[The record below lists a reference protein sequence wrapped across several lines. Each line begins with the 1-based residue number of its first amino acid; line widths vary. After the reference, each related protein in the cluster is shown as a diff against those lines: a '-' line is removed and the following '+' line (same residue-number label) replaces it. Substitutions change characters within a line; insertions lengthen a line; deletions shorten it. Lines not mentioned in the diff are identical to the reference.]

1 LKNLTY
7 VNIIKINDIINKY
20 LKNNIIF
27 MELIKKINAD
37 FMTAYKEKKMDK
49 KNFLGVIKGDVKNK
63 FGDNA
68 SDSDVLAIVKK
79 MEKSLKEVGTEEANQ
94 ELSYLE
100 PYLPKMMSNEETK
113 NILDEFIKTQE
124 NVNIRSIMKHFNQNY
139 KGLVDNKIVQVLAK
153 EVI

>member
-1 LKNLTY
+1 
-7 VNIIKINDIINKY
+7 
-20 LKNNIIF
+20 

-37 FMTAYKEKKMDK
+37 FMTAYKEKNMSK

-68 SDSDVLAIVKK
+68 SDNDVLAIVKK

-113 NILDEFIKTQE
+113 KLLDEFIETQE
-124 NVNIRSIMKHFNQNY
+124 SVNIGSIMKHFNQNY
-139 KGLVDNKIVQVLAK
+139 KGLVDNKIVQTLSK
-153 EVI
+153 EIL

>member
-1 LKNLTY
+1 
-7 VNIIKINDIINKY
+7 
-20 LKNNIIF
+20 

-79 MEKSLKEVGTEEANQ
+79 MEKSLTV
-94 ELSYLE
+94 
-100 PYLPKMMSNEETK
+100 
-113 NILDEFIKTQE
+113 
-124 NVNIRSIMKHFNQNY
+124 
-139 KGLVDNKIVQVLAK
+139 
-153 EVI
+153 

>member
-1 LKNLTY
+1 
-7 VNIIKINDIINKY
+7 
-20 LKNNIIF
+20 

-124 NVNIRSIMKHFNQNY
+124 NVNIGSIMKHFNQNY